1 MAGRA
6 GVRRTSRGRYYG
18 TALVAGKEDF
28 RAVRAGGIRG
38 WVVARL
44 PVSGRDRPGAGGH
57 RPARNSF
64 ILRRRGTCF
73 CAANLAARS
82 RCIPGAWAWIGAL
95 VQRTRTRPNQRST
108 TCRDLDAH
116 DGQQRSRNSTVAHCF
131 FWSGVR
137 KCHCCAFSCPHFPSD
152 SYGRASPLRCI

>member
-18 TALVAGKEDF
+18 TALGGKEDF

-73 CAANLAARS
+73 CAANLAARLGMD
-82 RCIPGAWAWIGAL
+82 RCTGTAYTHPTQPAQHY
-95 VQRTRTRPNQRST
+95 VQRPR
-108 TCRDLDAH
+108 
-116 DGQQRSRNSTVAHCF
+116 RSRRPA
-131 FWSGVR
+131 
-137 KCHCCAFSCPHFPSD
+137 A
-152 SYGRASPLRCI
+152 I